1 MRKILQLKMILA
13 LLLFS
18 GVAWSQTRTVSGKI
32 TSTEDG
38 TPIPGVN
45 VVFKGTT
52 NGTTTDADGKYSMSV
67 PDGSTTLTFSFIGLA
82 TQEVEI
88 GDRTIIDVQM
98 ANDVKQLSEI
108 VVVGYGTQERK
119 DLTGSLASVKGSDI
133 SNLATPSFD
142 QQLAG
147 RAAGVNVSVPSGLI
161 GQAPVI
167 RIRGVNSITNGAD
180 PLIVV
185 DNMPITQGSNSAVI
199 SNNALADINPN
210 DIESFEVLKDGS
222 ATAIYGSRGA
232 NGVILITTKKGKKGN
247 GKAQLSY
254 DNYFGWANTF
264 KRYDVLNADQFVQI
278 QNEKFANAG
287 NAPAA
292 VPMTINGKP
301 VDTNWQNQV
310 FRTGFIQNHALS
322 VSGATDKTSY
332 FFSVG
337 WTDQTGATV
346 SNALQR
352 YTFRSNFDHKAT
364 KWLSIGTDM
373 GLTRTK
379 TVGLNAGSNALS
391 GNIFNAL
398 NEFPN
403 VPVYNADGTYNIQG
417 AVTGQG
423 NNLLNNQAALPNIAY
438 VVAHNV
444 NNATV
449 YRLVGNAHAE
459 ATFLKDFKLRTQIG
473 IDALFNDDFLY
484 QDPKQGDGFPSGTV
498 FQQFSPTIRWNWQN
512 TLNYSKILAEDHKIN
527 VTGGFEYQKATFSN
541 YGALGQNISNPYF
554 GQNNIIG
561 GTLLTQQIGGDY
573 QQNGFSSYFGRA
585 NYSYKDKYLVQ
596 GSFRSDAL
604 SALAPSVRTGFFPGA
619 SLGWR
624 ISNEEFFK
632 SASFLNSVS
641 GLKLRASYAQ
651 VGNSFLSSNYPYAD
665 TFTGVTYGVQNGVSY
680 GNTGNVNLKWET
692 SKKLDFGFDLG
703 LLSNRINVTA
713 DYYQNKVDG
722 LILNSPTAPSLGIP
736 GNVITKNIGALENSG
751 FEIRVAATAIQKGE
765 FTWNVDVN
773 FATNNNKITALD
785 KSGDIL
791 STYQVTWVGE
801 SIVYFLGYVYE
812 GVNKANGNPL
822 YLRGG

>member
-1 MRKILQLKMILA
+1 MRKILQLKIVFVV
-13 LLLFS
+13 LLFS
-18 GVAWSQTRTVSGKI
+18 GAAWAQTRTISGKV
-32 TSTEDG
+32 TSVEDG
-38 TPIPGVN
+38 TPLPGVN
-45 VVFKGTT
+45 VVVKGTT
-52 NGTTTDADGKYSMSV
+52 NGTTTDADGKYSLSLSE
-67 PDGSTTLTFSFIGLA
+67 GATTLTFSFIGLA
-82 TQEVEI
+82 TQQVDI
-88 GDRTIIDVQM
+88 GDRTIVDIQM

-147 RAAGVNVSVPSGLI
+147 RASGVNVSIPSGLI

-167 RIRGVNSITNGAD
+167 RVRGVNSISNGAD

-185 DNMPITQGSNSAVI
+185 DNMPITTGSNSAII

-232 NGVILITTKKGKKGN
+232 NGVILITTKKGRKGS
-247 GKAQLSY
+247 GKAQVSY

-264 KRYDVLNADQFVQI
+264 KRYDVLNANQFVQI
-278 QNEKFANAG
+278 QNEKFTNAG
-287 NAPAA
+287 SAPQAN
-292 VPMTINGKP
+292 PMTVNGKP
-301 VDTNWQNQV
+301 VDTNWQDQV

-322 VSGATDKTSY
+322 VSGASDKTSY

-337 WTDQTGATV
+337 WTDQKGATM

-379 TVGLNAGSNALS
+379 TIGLNAGSNALS

-417 AVTGQG
+417 AVTGRG
-423 NNLLNNQAALPNIAY
+423 ANLSNNQAALPNIAY
-438 VVAHNV
+438 VLAHNV
-444 NNATV
+444 NNATA

-459 ATFLKDFKLRTQIG
+459 ASVLKDFKIRTQIG
-473 IDALFNDDFLY
+473 VDALFNDDFLY
-484 QDPKQGDGFPSGTV
+484 RDPKQGDGFPSGTV

-512 TLNYSKILAEDHKIN
+512 TVNYIKILAEDHKIN

-541 YGALGQNISNPYF
+541 YAAFGQNLSNPYF
-554 GQNNIIG
+554 GQFGNIIG
-561 GTLLTQQIGGDY
+561 GTLLTQQIGGDL
-573 QQNGFSSYFGRA
+573 QENGFSSYFGRA

-596 GSFRSDAL
+596 GTFRSDAL
-604 SALAPSVRTGFFPGA
+604 SSLAPGVRTGFFPGA

-632 SASFLNSVS
+632 SASFLSSVS
-641 GLKLRASYAQ
+641 ALKLRASYAQ
-651 VGNSFLSSNYPYAD
+651 VGNSFLQSNYPYAD
-665 TFTGVTYGVQNGVSY
+665 TFTGVTYGVQNGLSY
-680 GNTGNVNLKWET
+680 GNTGNINLKWET
-692 SKKLDFGFDLG
+692 SKKLDYGLDLG
-703 LLSNRINVTA
+703 LFNDRITLTA
-713 DYYQNKVDG
+713 DYYLNKVDG
-722 LILNSPTAPSLGIP
+722 LIIKSPTAPSLGIP
-736 GNVITKNIGALENSG
+736 GNAIFKNVGALENSG
-751 FEIRVAATAIQKGE
+751 IELRV
-765 FTWNVDVN
+765 
-773 FATNNNKITALD
+773 
-785 KSGDIL
+785 
-791 STYQVTWVGE
+791 
-801 SIVYFLGYVYE
+801 
-812 GVNKANGNPL
+812 
-822 YLRGG
+822 